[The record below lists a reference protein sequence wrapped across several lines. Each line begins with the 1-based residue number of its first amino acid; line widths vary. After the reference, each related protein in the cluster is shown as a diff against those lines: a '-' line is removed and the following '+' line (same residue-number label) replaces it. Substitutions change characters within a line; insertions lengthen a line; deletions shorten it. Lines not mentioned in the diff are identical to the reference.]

1 MSEAVP
7 PAVGSVGEGPQ
18 PQGRRIGSDRAWRRG
33 TRPLALVVLPV
44 LAVLTGGCEGVQ
56 SAFSVFGEE
65 AESTRRLAIVM
76 FGGAT
81 LITIGVLLLAWHAV
95 RTPEGRLGHD
105 GGMRLILW
113 LGAVFPTVVLTLLLV
128 WALPT
133 MRTLAAE
140 ENGLE
145 IAVDGEQFWWRVS
158 YRPAGGEPVQTAN
171 EVRVPV
177 GRTVT
182 FLLDSPDVIHSFW
195 IPGLAG
201 KVDMIPGRTNRL
213 VARAT
218 RAGEYRGVC
227 AEFCGVSHARMAFD
241 VVAMEPEAFERWLAE
256 QAREAAPEASGEGRA
271 LFDGYGC
278 AGCHAVRGHFAGSPI
293 GPDLTHVG
301 SRRSVAAATLPM
313 DLTSL
318 ARFVRNANEV
328 KPGSLMPTFT
338 HMPPEHAEAIAGY
351 LAGLR

>member
-1 MSEAVP
+1 MSEAIP
-7 PAVGSVGEGPQ
+7 
-18 PQGRRIGSDRAWRRG
+18 R
-33 TRPLALVVLPV
+33 TLLLALLMM
-44 LAVLTGGCEGVQ
+44 LGGCEGVQ

-65 AESTRRLAIVM
+65 AESTRRLAVVM

-81 LITIGVLLLAWHAV
+81 VITIAVLLLAWHAV
-95 RTPEGRLGHD
+95 RTPPGQLDHA
-105 GGMRLILW
+105 GGMRVILW

-133 MRTLAAE
+133 MRTLAAQD
-140 ENGLE
+140 GDLE

-158 YRPAGGEPVQTAN
+158 YRPAGGEPVVAAN
-171 EVRVPV
+171 EIRVPV

-241 VVAMEPEAFERWLAE
+241 VVAMAPDAFDRWLAD
-256 QAREAAPEASGEGRA
+256 QARTAAPDAPEEGRA
-271 LFDGYGC
+271 LFEGYGC
-278 AGCHAVRGHFAGSPI
+278 QGCHAVRGHFPGSPI
-293 GPDLTHVG
+293 GPDLTHIG
-301 SRRSVAAATLPM
+301 SRRSIAAATLPM
-313 DLTSL
+313 DVSSL
-318 ARFVRNANEV
+318 ARFVRDASEV

-338 HMPPEHAEAIAGY
+338 HMPAAHAESIAGY